1 MSSVGSART
10 PEFSPRPKKRVVA
23 RLLAHLTAI
32 GAGLFYVIHPPIT
45 TTTYLDATWP
55 ARTWGAF
62 FIAGG
67 IIAAFS
73 WWHRLLTI
81 KRIGLI
87 LEITAL
93 VALTAAQ
100 MMVMFDQ
107 GISWTRGGTVMAL
120 LFGIFLLAA
129 YWQDVAHYERE
140 ADQAEEAKS
149 RLDAHQIIHNDHGS
163 DEAGG

>member
-1 MSSVGSART
+1 MLS
-10 PEFSPRPKKRVVA
+10 

-32 GAGLFYVIHPPIT
+32 AAGLFYILHPPIT
-45 TTTYLDATWP
+45 TTTYLDAIWP

-73 WWHRLLTI
+73 WWRRLLTI

-107 GISWTRGGTVMAL
+107 GVTWTRGGTVMAL
-120 LFGIFLLAA
+120 LFGIFLLLS
-129 YWQDVAHYERE
+129 YSQDVAHYERE
-140 ADQAEEAKS
+140 ADRAEEAKS
-149 RLDAHQIIHNDHGS
+149 RLDAHQIIRNDHGG
-163 DEAGG
+163 DEASG

>member
-1 MSSVGSART
+1 MNDH
-10 PEFSPRPKKRVVA
+10 RPMPKRRVLS
-23 RLLAHLTAI
+23 RLLAHLVAV
-32 GAGLFYVIHPPIT
+32 GAGLFYVIHPPVT

-73 WWHRLLTI
+73 WWRRLLTI

-93 VALTAAQ
+93 AALTNAQ

-107 GISWTRGGTVMAL
+107 GITWTRGGTVMTL
-120 LFGIFLLAA
+120 LFGIFLLAS
-129 YWQDVAHYERE
+129 YWQDIIYYE
-140 ADQAEEAKS
+140 
-149 RLDAHQIIHNDHGS
+149 
-163 DEAGG
+163 DEAERAEDALLHLDVTDTLRED

>member
-1 MSSVGSART
+1 MNDH
-10 PEFSPRPKKRVVA
+10 RPMPKRRVLS
-23 RLLAHLTAI
+23 RLLAHLVAV
-32 GAGLFYVIHPPIT
+32 GAGLFYVIHPPVT

-73 WWHRLLTI
+73 WWQRLLTI

-93 VALTAAQ
+93 AALTNAQ
-100 MMVMFDQ
+100 TMEML
-107 GISWTRGGTVMAL
+107 GHGNSCTRGGIVMTM
-120 LFGIFLLAA
+120 
-129 YWQDVAHYERE
+129 
-140 ADQAEEAKS
+140 
-149 RLDAHQIIHNDHGS
+149 IH
-163 DEAGG
+163 

>member
-1 MSSVGSART
+1 MNDH
-10 PEFSPRPKKRVVA
+10 RPMPKRRVLS
-23 RLLAHLTAI
+23 RLLAHLVAV
-32 GAGLFYVIHPPIT
+32 GAGLFYVIHPPVT

-73 WWHRLLTI
+73 WWRRLLTI

-107 GISWTRGGTVMAL
+107 GITWTRVGTVMAL